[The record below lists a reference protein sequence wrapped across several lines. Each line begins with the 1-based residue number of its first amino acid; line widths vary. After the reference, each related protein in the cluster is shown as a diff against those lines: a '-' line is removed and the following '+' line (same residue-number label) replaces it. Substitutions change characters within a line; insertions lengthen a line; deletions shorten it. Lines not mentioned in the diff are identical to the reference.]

1 MFRELLRN
9 FFQLM
14 FSNVANGLGKE
25 EVNGS
30 ARAAPEIGLPRN
42 GIQSTVKIRTPC
54 NRLLDTALVRLSS

>member
-30 ARAAPEIGLPRN
+30 ARAAPDKE
-42 GIQSTVKIRTPC
+42 
-54 NRLLDTALVRLSS
+54 DWTAA